1 MRRLDGT
8 GGLKPGSITMTV
20 MTMCFVVILVC
31 PLYSLFSKAFLAADG
46 TFVGLEN
53 YIEYFSTPS
62 LSVSIG
68 NTINVSV
75 STALI
80 STILG
85 FVYAYGLTRTNIK
98 GKQFFRYTALIP
110 LFLPTVVHGLSLVY
124 LFGTQGVITD
134 MGWDIEL
141 YGRTGIILSEII
153 YTFPQAFL
161 MFYIAFRYTDGRLY
175 DAAETMGCGNLK
187 KFRYITMPS
196 VKYTLINCLFVCFTL
211 AFTDFGAPKVV
222 GGSYNV
228 LATDIY
234 KQVAGQFDM
243 NMGAVVGTLL
253 LIPAI
258 ISFGIDRFTSRGAD
272 DSISSKAS
280 TLKIKKSVSRDLVFY
295 IVCGGMSLCLF
306 IMAGVLFMGAFTEYY
321 PYKMG
326 FTFEHFSFSESTGG
340 IQSFI
345 NSIVMSL
352 LTAVLGTIFVFVYA
366 YLIERSKSS
375 RVLKNIGR
383 LLSSVPLAL
392 PGMVIGLSFIFFF
405 NSKSNPLNFIYG
417 TVIILVLANIVHF
430 YSVPFVTAS
439 SALKKH
445 DRDYENVADSMKIP
459 AWKSFTKVIVPLS
472 LPAILEIFLYY
483 FMNSMVTVSAVVFLY
498 SAQFKVASIA
508 ITHMEE
514 AGDIAQAAAMSLLI
528 LLVNIIARGLYEIVV
543 YKIRKKGESTN
554 ENRKSVV

>member
-175 DAAETMGCGNLK
+175 DAA
-187 KFRYITMPS
+187 
-196 VKYTLINCLFVCFTL
+196 
-211 AFTDFGAPKVV
+211 
-222 GGSYNV
+222 
-228 LATDIY
+228 
-234 KQVAGQFDM
+234 
-243 NMGAVVGTLL
+243 
-253 LIPAI
+253 
-258 ISFGIDRFTSRGAD
+258 
-272 DSISSKAS
+272 
-280 TLKIKKSVSRDLVFY
+280 
-295 IVCGGMSLCLF
+295 
-306 IMAGVLFMGAFTEYY
+306 
-321 PYKMG
+321 
-326 FTFEHFSFSESTGG
+326 
-340 IQSFI
+340 
-345 NSIVMSL
+345 
-352 LTAVLGTIFVFVYA
+352 
-366 YLIERSKSS
+366 
-375 RVLKNIGR
+375 
-383 LLSSVPLAL
+383 
-392 PGMVIGLSFIFFF
+392 
-405 NSKSNPLNFIYG
+405 
-417 TVIILVLANIVHF
+417 
-430 YSVPFVTAS
+430 
-439 SALKKH
+439 
-445 DRDYENVADSMKIP
+445 
-459 AWKSFTKVIVPLS
+459 
-472 LPAILEIFLYY
+472 
-483 FMNSMVTVSAVVFLY
+483 
-498 SAQFKVASIA
+498 
-508 ITHMEE
+508 
-514 AGDIAQAAAMSLLI
+514 
-528 LLVNIIARGLYEIVV
+528 
-543 YKIRKKGESTN
+543 
-554 ENRKSVV
+554 